1 MSLKLEGTKI
11 AWHRAGCKTYE
22 LQGHELRGSHIAE
35 VAVRCPMT
43 PPKPD
48 SAPAYRAAGVSLAA
62 SDETTAQI
70 RSAVTATYTP
80 NVLAGLGAFGGLF
93 SAGALKAMD
102 APVLVASTDG
112 VGTKTKVAAA
122 LSRNTLKQNDTR
134 RFGALGQDLVNHC
147 VNDLLV
153 QNARPLFFLDY
164 VASGKLEPSLTA
176 ALITG
181 VAEGCRAHGI
191 PLLGGETA
199 EMPGVYVDGEFDLVG
214 TLIGVAERS
223 KLVTGERITA
233 GDIILGLASGGLQTN
248 GFSLARHVL
257 ADYDEPLGDSTV
269 GNALLAPHRSFLAAL
284 EPVLDAGLVRGMAH
298 ITGGGLP
305 GNLPRSL
312 PSGLG
317 AVLTPNWNVPEIFTL
332 LERRGNTDREEM
344 FSVFNMGV
352 GFVFV
357 VSPEDL
363 EAALELTPEAFTVG
377 KVVRGEGVQLR

>member
-1 MSLKLEGTKI
+1 
-11 AWHRAGCKTYE
+11 
-22 LQGHELRGSHIAE
+22 
-35 VAVRCPMT
+35 MT
-43 PPKPD
+43 PPND
-48 SAPAYRAAGVSLAA
+48 SSPASVYRAAGVDLGA
-62 SDETTAQI
+62 SDETMARIKT
-70 RSAVTATYTP
+70 AVTATYTP

-93 SAGALKAMD
+93 DASALKALN

-122 LSRNTLKQNDTR
+122 LARYDTI
-134 RFGALGQDLVNHC
+134 GHDLVNHC

-153 QNARPLFFLDY
+153 QGARPLFFLDY
-164 VASGKLEPSLTA
+164 VASGRLEPPLTA

-199 EMPGVYVDGEFDLVG
+199 ELPGVYVEGEFDLVG
-214 TLIGVAERS
+214 TLVGMVDRA
-223 KLVTGERITA
+223 KLVTGEKIRA
-233 GDIILGLASGGLQTN
+233 GDLVLGLASGGLQTN

-257 ADYDEPLGDSTV
+257 AGSYDESLGDTTV
-269 GNALLAPHRSFLAAL
+269 GDALLAPHRSFLDAL
-284 EPVLDAGLVRGMAH
+284 TPLLNAGLVRGMAH

-312 PSGLG
+312 PDGLG
-317 AVLTPNWNVPEIFTL
+317 AVVTPTWDVPEIFTL
-332 LERRGNTDREEM
+332 IQRRGNVDRDEM

-357 VSPEDL
+357 VSPENL
-363 EAALELTPEAFTVG
+363 EMVHKLAPEAFGVG
-377 KVVRGEGVQLR
+377 EIIKDEGTQIL

>member
-1 MSLKLEGTKI
+1 
-11 AWHRAGCKTYE
+11 
-22 LQGHELRGSHIAE
+22 
-35 VAVRCPMT
+35 MT
-43 PPKPD
+43 PPNEALSN
-48 SAPAYRAAGVSLAA
+48 SASAYRAAGVDLSK
-62 SDETTAQI
+62 SDETMARI
-70 RSAVTATYTP
+70 KSAVTATYTP

-93 SAGALKAMD
+93 DASALKELD

-122 LSRNTLKQNDTR
+122 LGRYGT
-134 RFGALGQDLVNHC
+134 LGQDLVNHC

-164 VASGKLEPSLTA
+164 VASGRLEPLLTA

-181 VAEGCRAHGI
+181 VAEGCRAHGM

-199 EMPGVYVDGEFDLVG
+199 ELPGVYAIGEFDLVG
-214 TLIGVAERS
+214 TLVGVVERS
-223 KLVTGERITA
+223 RLITGEKIKQ
-233 GDIILGLASGGLQTN
+233 GDVILGLASGGLQTN
-248 GFSLARHVL
+248 GFSLARYVL
-257 ADYDEPLGDSTV
+257 EGSYHEPLGAATV
-269 GNALLAPHRSFLAAL
+269 GDALLAPHQSFLAAL
-284 EPVLDAGLVRGMAH
+284 TPLLEAGVIKGMAH

-312 PSGLG
+312 PEGLG
-317 AVLTPNWNVPEIFTL
+317 AVITPAWDIPEIFTL
-332 LERRGNTDREEM
+332 LERRGNIDRNEM

-363 EAALELTPEAFTVG
+363 EATRKLLPAAFEVG
-377 KVVRGEGVQLR
+377 SVVQGQGVKVL